1 MLFTNFIATKH
12 DEPMKKQY
20 LFRSLV
26 TILILISTSSF
37 AQIVITSGD
46 MPSQG
51 DTARVSTA
59 AYMETQIVDPA
70 ITGFDYSWD
79 YSGLQPTAQSVLSFV
94 NPIQTNFLYYLTFGP
109 TVANL
114 AMPVEGLEF
123 VDLQVTD
130 AYEFYRNTTGEY
142 VRAGYAATIMGIP
155 LPLKYD
161 VPERIY
167 KFPLSV
173 NSTPDS
179 SISTFE
185 IQYPLV
191 AYFYQYKKRVNSV
204 DGSGI
209 LVTPYGSFNTLRVKS
224 VIYERDSL
232 YLDSLQTGIPII
244 RNITE
249 YRWLSPDFPVPLLTI
264 TQEGLS
270 YSVQYIDSVRNIIPL
285 IVSLG
290 NDITICEGDEVTL
303 TAQVEGGNPPYTY
316 IWSNLST
323 TESITISPDET
334 TTYTVM
340 VCDTFGV
347 CASASQIVN
356 VIALEPFELG
366 NDTTLCAE
374 LTLNFLID
382 NNYDQITWYV
392 NNEEVETGIGFSV
405 DSAGIGLNSAIV
417 KVIYQ
422 KDGCEKSDELT
433 VTFQLCGGFPEFER
447 GQLTITPNP
456 AAESIA
462 IQASWNLTKPIVSI
476 STLNGPQVIMNSVNI
491 SGKRLMLDISN
502 LKPGLYFITVQD
514 TNKMTTGKFIKL

>member
-1 MLFTNFIATKH
+1 
-12 DEPMKKQY
+12 MKKQY
-20 LFRSLV
+20 LYRSLV
-26 TILILISTSSF
+26 TMLILISTSSF
-37 AQIVITSGD
+37 AQIVITSD
-46 MPSQG
+46 NMPSQG
-51 DTARVSTA
+51 DTARVSTS
-59 AYMETQIVDPA
+59 AYMETQLVDPA
-70 ITGFDYSWD
+70 LTGFDYLWD
-79 YSGLQPTAQSVLSFV
+79 YSELQPTAQSVLGFV

-114 AMPVEGLEF
+114 ALPIEGLDF

-142 VRAGYAATIMGIP
+142 VRAGYAATIMGLP
-155 LPLKYD
+155 LPLKYN
-161 VPERIY
+161 VPERLY

-173 NSTPDS
+173 NSTSDS

-185 IQYPLV
+185 IEYPPV

-204 DGSGI
+204 DGSGT

-232 YLDSLQTGIPII
+232 YLDSLQTGLPII

-249 YRWLSPDFPVPLLTI
+249 YRWLNPDFPVPLLTI

-290 NDITICEGDEVTL
+290 NDLTICEGEEVTL

-323 TESITISPDET
+323 TQSITVSPEET

-340 VCDTFGV
+340 VCDNFGV
-347 CASASQIVN
+347 CASAYVDVN
-356 VIALEPFELG
+356 VIALEPIELG

-374 LTLNFLID
+374 IILNLLID
-382 NNYDQITWYV
+382 NSYDQITWYV
-392 NNEEVETGIGFSV
+392 DNEEMGTGLSFSI

-422 KDGCEKSDELT
+422 KDGCTKSDELT
-433 VTFQLCGGFPEFER
+433 VTFQLCGGFQEIER
-447 GQLTITPNP
+447 GQLTIAPNP
-456 AAESIA
+456 ATEGIA
-462 IQASWNLTKPIVSI
+462 VKASWNLIKPVVSI
-476 STLNGPQVIMNSVNI
+476 STLNGPQVILNNVAI
-491 SGKRLMLDISN
+491 SGRRLMLDISN

-514 TNKMTTGKFIKL
+514 INRMTTGKFMKL